1 MIIFNKTIEYKDWV
15 FKSELE
21 YQLCLYLE
29 QLQEAGFIKE
39 FGYET
44 VKLDISPSV
53 YENYLTQL
61 KTKVRQDSEFLMRE
75 NTYQPDFVV
84 VWEECSKNLFYL
96 DREVPITCKVTNIPF
111 RLAFHTNTNLT
122 SFLECKPLFEGNLN
136 SSKEFTIIQKWL
148 YQDKGVFVQKV
159 KPEIYQEILA
169 DSALRTN
176 LIQNSYKLQ
185 RKLSDSKSDFA
196 NELLYQ
202 LSIND
207 EDHLPELPK
216 YIKDAL
222 EWLKTELGFTQVEE

>member
-21 YQLCLYLE
+21 YHLCLYLE
-29 QLQEAGFIKE
+29 QLQEVGFIKE

-44 VKLDISPSV
+44 VKLDISSSV

-84 VWEECSKNLFYL
+84 LWEECSKNLFYL
-96 DREVPITCKVTNIPF
+96 DREVPITCKVTDIPF

-122 SFLECKPLFEGNLN
+122 SFLESKPLFEGNLN

-148 YQDKGVFVQKV
+148 YQDQGIFVQKI
-159 KPEIYQEILA
+159 KPENLFKETFVPDKLIVSNVYQKQSKFGTRGSSKYKFNVRTLEGYLK
-169 DSALRTN
+169 LRG
-176 LIQNSYKLQ
+176 Y
-185 RKLSDSKSDFA
+185 
-196 NELLYQ
+196 E
-202 LSIND
+202 
-207 EDHLPELPK
+207 
-216 YIKDAL
+216 
-222 EWLKTELGFTQVEE
+222 

>member
-96 DREVPITCKVTNIPF
+96 DREVPITCKVTDIPF

-148 YQDKGVFVQKV
+148 YQDKGVFVQKI
-159 KPEIYQEILA
+159 KPENLFKETFVPDKLIVSNVYQKQSKFGTRGSSKYKFKVRTLEEYLKLRGYGEI
-169 DSALRTN
+169 
-176 LIQNSYKLQ
+176 
-185 RKLSDSKSDFA
+185 
-196 NELLYQ
+196 
-202 LSIND
+202 
-207 EDHLPELPK
+207 
-216 YIKDAL
+216 
-222 EWLKTELGFTQVEE
+222 G

>member
-1 MIIFNKTIEYKDWV
+1 MKILNKTIEYKNCV

-21 YQLCLYLE
+21 YKFCLFLE

-96 DREVPITCKVTNIPF
+96 DREVPITCKVTDIPF

-148 YQDKGVFVQKV
+148 YQDKGIFVQKI
-159 KPEIYQEILA
+159 KPENLFKETFVPDKLIASNVYQKQSKFGTKGSSKYKFQVRDLQEYLK
-169 DSALRTN
+169 LRG
-176 LIQNSYKLQ
+176 YEK
-185 RKLSDSKSDFA
+185 
-196 NELLYQ
+196 
-202 LSIND
+202 
-207 EDHLPELPK
+207 
-216 YIKDAL
+216 
-222 EWLKTELGFTQVEE
+222 

>member
-1 MIIFNKTIEYKDWV
+1 MRIFNKTIEYKNWV

-29 QLQEAGFIKE
+29 QLQEAGFIQE

-84 VWEECSKNLFYL
+84 VWEECNKNLFYL
-96 DREVPITCKVTNIPF
+96 DREIPITCKVTDIPF

-148 YQDKGVFVQKV
+148 YQDKGIFVQKI
-159 KPEIYQEILA
+159 KPENLFKETFVPDKLIVSNVYQKQ
-169 DSALRTN
+169 SKFGTKG
-176 LIQNSYKLQ
+176 SSKYKFHVRDLQ
-185 RKLSDSKSDFA
+185 
-196 NELLYQ
+196 EY
-202 LSIND
+202 
-207 EDHLPELPK
+207 
-216 YIKDAL
+216 
-222 EWLKTELGFTQVEE
+222 LKFRGYDNN